1 MQPFTF
7 DPRRWHTVR
16 SFGRNPLVRV
26 SDRVEAAAVALAV
39 TVSLLLAPVA
49 AATGTSAYVTLNQH
63 YTAQAQTIHS
73 QRAIVTAARVGE
85 PSSGGRSGYQTV
97 TVGWKA
103 GSVEHADTS
112 ISLAGVGVGDKI
124 DIWVDREGNR
134 VMRPP
139 GHAQATVEA
148 VTIAVLTWLGV
159 VAVAT
164 ALVTVIRCGLRA
176 RRDAYW
182 EHEIMALVDKRRRSS
197 Q

>member
-1 MQPFTF
+1 M
-7 DPRRWHTVR
+7 
-16 SFGRNPLVRV
+16 
-26 SDRVEAAAVALAV
+26 SDRVEAAAVVLAV

-49 AATGTSAYVTLNQH
+49 AALGTSAYVTRNQL

-73 QRAIVTAARVGE
+73 QRAIVTAARASE
-85 PSSGGRSGYQTV
+85 PSSGGRNGYPTV
-97 TVGWKA
+97 TVRWKA
-103 GSVEHADTS
+103 GSVEHANTS
-112 ISLAGVGVGDKI
+112 ISLAGVGVGDQI

-139 GHAQATVEA
+139 GHAQATVDA
-148 VTIAVLTWLGV
+148 VTVAVLTWLGV

-164 ALVTVIRCGLRA
+164 ALVTVIRWGLDA

-182 EHEIMALVDKRRRSS
+182 DHEIMVLVDKRRRSS